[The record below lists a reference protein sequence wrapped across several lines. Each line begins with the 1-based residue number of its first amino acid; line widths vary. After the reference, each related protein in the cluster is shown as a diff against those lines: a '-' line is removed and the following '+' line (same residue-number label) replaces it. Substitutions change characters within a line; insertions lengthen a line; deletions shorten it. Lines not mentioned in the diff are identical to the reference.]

1 MHHTHSAHAI
11 IVRPNIINTSS
22 GPAGLRRPLL
32 GCVGACATGATGA
45 VNVGGTLAVAKAAG
59 HWPAVGRHDTEAVEA
74 EGAEAEAIAIPVTKP
89 CWPPRYMRRSPAS
102 AEYKDSIALE
112 TAMQEAPAVRTKDF
126 HIEADHIA
134 VDRTE
139 PDHTGAAAT
148 DLEEHSAHKSAY

>member
-1 MHHTHSAHAI
+1 MLEEHWPWQK
-11 IVRPNIINTSS
+11 RPD
-22 GPAGLRRPLL
+22 
-32 GCVGACATGATGA
+32 
-45 VNVGGTLAVAKAAG
+45 
-59 HWPAVGRHDTEAVEA
+59 HWPAVGRHDT
-74 EGAEAEAIAIPVTKP
+74 EAEAIAIPVTKP

-112 TAMQEAPAVRTKDF
+112 TAMQEAPAVRTKALHIEAD

-148 DLEEHSAHKSAY
+148 ELDEHSAHKSAY

>member
-1 MHHTHSAHAI
+1 MLEEHWPWQK
-11 IVRPNIINTSS
+11 RPD
-22 GPAGLRRPLL
+22 
-32 GCVGACATGATGA
+32 
-45 VNVGGTLAVAKAAG
+45 

-112 TAMQEAPAVRTKDF
+112 TAMQEAPAVRTKALHIEAD

-148 DLEEHSAHKSAY
+148 ELDEHSAHKSAY

>member
-1 MHHTHSAHAI
+1 MLVEHWPWQK
-11 IVRPNIINTSS
+11 RPD
-22 GPAGLRRPLL
+22 
-32 GCVGACATGATGA
+32 
-45 VNVGGTLAVAKAAG
+45 

-139 PDHTGAAAT
+139 PDHMGADHTEAADT
-148 DLEEHSAHKSAY
+148 DLDEHSAHKSAY

>member
-1 MHHTHSAHAI
+1 MLEEHWPWQK
-11 IVRPNIINTSS
+11 RPD
-22 GPAGLRRPLL
+22 R
-32 GCVGACATGATGA
+32 
-45 VNVGGTLAVAKAAG
+45 
-59 HWPAVGRHDTEAVEA
+59 WPAVGRHDTEAVEAEGAEA

-112 TAMQEAPAVRTKDF
+112 TAMQDAPAVCTKDF

-139 PDHTGAAAT
+139 PDHMGADHTEADHTEAADT
-148 DLEEHSAHKSAY
+148 DLDEHSAHKSAY

>member
-1 MHHTHSAHAI
+1 MLEEHWPWQK
-11 IVRPNIINTSS
+11 RPD
-22 GPAGLRRPLL
+22 
-32 GCVGACATGATGA
+32 
-45 VNVGGTLAVAKAAG
+45 

-74 EGAEAEAIAIPVTKP
+74 EDAEAEAIAIPVTKP

-112 TAMQEAPAVRTKDF
+112 TAMQEAPAVRTKAL
-126 HIEADHIA
+126 HIEADHIESDHIESDHIA

-148 DLEEHSAHKSAY
+148 ELDEHSAHKSAY

>member
-1 MHHTHSAHAI
+1 M
-11 IVRPNIINTSS
+11 
-22 GPAGLRRPLL
+22 
-32 GCVGACATGATGA
+32 
-45 VNVGGTLAVAKAAG
+45 
-59 HWPAVGRHDTEAVEA
+59 EAVEA
-74 EGAEAEAIAIPVTKP
+74 EGGGADAIAIPVTKP
-89 CWPPRYMRRSPAS
+89 CWPPRYMRHPSAS

>member
-1 MHHTHSAHAI
+1 MLEEHWPWQK
-11 IVRPNIINTSS
+11 RPD
-22 GPAGLRRPLL
+22 R
-32 GCVGACATGATGA
+32 
-45 VNVGGTLAVAKAAG
+45 
-59 HWPAVGRHDTEAVEA
+59 WPAVGRHDIEAVEA

-112 TAMQEAPAVRTKDF
+112 TAMQDAPAVCTKDF

>member
-1 MHHTHSAHAI
+1 M
-11 IVRPNIINTSS
+11 
-22 GPAGLRRPLL
+22 
-32 GCVGACATGATGA
+32 
-45 VNVGGTLAVAKAAG
+45 
-59 HWPAVGRHDTEAVEA
+59 EAVEA
-74 EGAEAEAIAIPVTKP
+74 EGGGADAIAIAIPVTKP
-89 CWPPRYMRRSPAS
+89 CWPPRYMRRSAAS

-134 VDRTE
+134 VDRTA

>member
-1 MHHTHSAHAI
+1 M
-11 IVRPNIINTSS
+11 
-22 GPAGLRRPLL
+22 
-32 GCVGACATGATGA
+32 
-45 VNVGGTLAVAKAAG
+45 
-59 HWPAVGRHDTEAVEA
+59 EAVEA
-74 EGAEAEAIAIPVTKP
+74 EGVGADAIAIPVTKP

-139 PDHTGAAAT
+139 PDHTGLLPLIWRNIRRINLPIEQKPQHQRGQRESKPSCPGKQMAT
-148 DLEEHSAHKSAY
+148 RQHNSAPMQFQSHLPLIKSSARI

>member
-1 MHHTHSAHAI
+1 M
-11 IVRPNIINTSS
+11 
-22 GPAGLRRPLL
+22 LEE
-32 GCVGACATGATGA
+32 
-45 VNVGGTLAVAKAAG
+45 
-59 HWPAVGRHDTEAVEA
+59 HWPWQQRHDMEAAEVED
-74 EGAEAEAIAIPVTKP
+74 AEAATIAIPVTKP

-139 PDHTGAAAT
+139 PDHMGADHTEADHTEAADT
-148 DLEEHSAHKSAY
+148 DLDEHSAHKSAY

>member
-1 MHHTHSAHAI
+1 M
-11 IVRPNIINTSS
+11 
-22 GPAGLRRPLL
+22 LEE
-32 GCVGACATGATGA
+32 
-45 VNVGGTLAVAKAAG
+45 
-59 HWPAVGRHDTEAVEA
+59 HWPWQKRPDHWLAVGRHDTEAVEA
-74 EGAEAEAIAIPVTKP
+74 EGAEAEGAEAEAEAIAIPVTKP

-112 TAMQEAPAVRTKDF
+112 TAMQEAPAVRTKALHIEAD

-148 DLEEHSAHKSAY
+148 ELDEHSAHKSAY

>member
-1 MHHTHSAHAI
+1 MLEEHWPWQK
-11 IVRPNIINTSS
+11 RPD
-22 GPAGLRRPLL
+22 
-32 GCVGACATGATGA
+32 
-45 VNVGGTLAVAKAAG
+45 

-74 EGAEAEAIAIPVTKP
+74 EDAEAEAIAIPVTKP

-112 TAMQEAPAVRTKDF
+112 TAMQEAPAVRTKAL
-126 HIEADHIA
+126 HIEADHIEADHIESDHIA

-148 DLEEHSAHKSAY
+148 ELDEHSAHKSAY

>member
-1 MHHTHSAHAI
+1 M
-11 IVRPNIINTSS
+11 
-22 GPAGLRRPLL
+22 
-32 GCVGACATGATGA
+32 
-45 VNVGGTLAVAKAAG
+45 
-59 HWPAVGRHDTEAVEA
+59 EAVEA
-74 EGAEAEAIAIPVTKP
+74 EGVGADASAIPVTKP

-126 HIEADHIA
+126 HIEADHIESDHIA